1 MISKNLEASLNRA
14 LLIASNFNLKYAK
27 VEHLLLALTKDAD
40 VNYVLSRCNISP
52 EEIINIDNVLSKC
65 DIKISDYNIKVLLQ
79 DNSKLAAHEVKPSSL
94 FRCII
99 HRAIIRAHSLEKREI
114 SGANVLVEILS
125 ERDLYIEDLLQ
136 KQSARDPDLI
146 YHISNMK
153 YVDSVDEYTTNY
165 KVKSD
170 KNNDPSVNKSEL
182 LKDDE
187 VLQTYCKNLNDSARS
202 KKIDYVIGRDYE
214 LDRTIEILS
223 RRRKNNPL
231 YVGDPGVGKTT
242 IVEGLVLKIIEG
254 NVPNLLRSSIIYA
267 LDLGSLLAGTRYRG
281 DFEERI
287 KSIIKAIEAK
297 PGAILFID
305 EIHTII
311 GAGSTSGSF
320 LDAGNLLKP
329 ALARGTLRCI
339 GATTYKEYS
348 TSFEKDKALARR
360 FQKINIRESSV
371 SETVKILNGIKHYY
385 ESYHGVYYTA
395 NAIRSAAELSY
406 KYITGRILPDKAVD
420 VLDEAGAYCKL
431 LRNRGKVVNSRDIKS
446 TITRITN
453 VPCGS
458 EYKDFQKVKSL
469 KENLKKVIFGQE
481 EAIESLVNSIKIAK
495 SGLRNYNKPLASYL
509 FAGPTG
515 VGKTELAKQ
524 LAENMGMHLIRF
536 DMSEYM
542 EPHTV
547 SRMIGSP
554 PGYAGYDQGGLLT
567 EAVSNNQ
574 YSVVLLDEIEKAH
587 SDIYNILLQIMDY
600 GCVTDTYGRKIN
612 FSNVILIMTTNAGA
626 FERSKSSIGF
636 GYKDFNIGDSEKALE
651 QVFSPE
657 FRNRLDATISFV
669 DLNED
674 TILHVVDKFIAELKN
689 QLTQK
694 GISCSVD
701 EGVKLYLAKMGYSK
715 EMGARPIER
724 LIEKEIKGYLADE
737 ILNCRLVKGKILNI
751 FMNKKENKIEFVGS
765 VNKICHE
772 KIK

>member
-14 LLIASNFNLKYAK
+14 LLIASSFNLKYAK

-40 VNYVLSRCNISP
+40 VNYALSKCNIRAD
-52 EEIINIDNVLSKC
+52 EIINIDNILLRC
-65 DIKISDYNIKVLLQ
+65 DIKINDYSKNIKDFLQ
-79 DNSKLAAHEVKPSSL
+79 NNSKLVVSEIKPSSM
-94 FRCII
+94 FQCII
-99 HRAIIRAHSLEKREI
+99 HRAIIRAHSLGKREI
-114 SGANVLVEILS
+114 NGANILVEILS
-125 ERDLYIEDLLQ
+125 EQDSYIEDLLE
-136 KQSARDPDLI
+136 KQNAKDCNLI
-146 YHISNMK
+146 YHISNMG
-153 YVDSVDEYTTNY
+153 YSHDTDEYTTNR
-165 KVKSD
+165 KVKFD
-170 KNNDPSVNKSEL
+170 KNNDISPAINKNEL
-182 LKDDE
+182 LKDEE
-187 VLQTYCKNLNDSARS
+187 VLQSYCKNLNDYAQN

-214 LDRTIEILS
+214 LTRTIEILL

-242 IVEGLVLKIIEG
+242 IVEGLVIKIIEG
-254 NVPNLLRSSIIYA
+254 NVPSMLKSSVIYS

-339 GATTYKEYS
+339 GATTYREYS
-348 TSFEKDKALARR
+348 SSFEKDKALARR
-360 FQKINIRESSV
+360 FQKINVKESSIN
-371 SETVKILNGIKHYY
+371 ETIKILDGIKHYY
-385 ESYHGVYYTA
+385 EGYHGVYYTKH
-395 NAIRSAAELSY
+395 AIKSAAELSH

-420 VLDEAGAYCKL
+420 VIDEAGAHCKL
-431 LRNRGKVVNSRDIKS
+431 LKNRRKIINSRDIKN

-458 EYKDFQKVKSL
+458 EFDDMQKVKLL
-469 KENLKKVIFGQE
+469 KENLEKVIFGQGQ
-481 EAIESLVNSIKIAK
+481 AIESLVNSIKIAK
-495 SGLRNYNKPLASYL
+495 SGLRNYDKPLANYL

-524 LAENMGMHLIRF
+524 LAKSMSMNFIRF

-542 EPHTV
+542 ESHTI

-554 PGYAGYDQGGLLT
+554 PGYVGYDQGGLLT
-567 EAVSNNQ
+567 ESVSNNQ

-600 GCVTDTYGRKIN
+600 GCVTDAYGRKVN
-612 FSNVILIMTTNAGA
+612 FSNTILIMTTNAGA
-626 FERSKSSIGF
+626 FERNKSSVGF
-636 GYKDFNIGDSEKALE
+636 GNKDFSTSDSEKAVE

-657 FRNRLDATISFV
+657 FRNRLDAIISFF
-669 DLNED
+669 DLD
-674 TILHVVDKFIAELKN
+674 ADVILHIVSKFILELKK
-689 QLTQK
+689 QLAQK
-694 GISCSVD
+694 GINCLV
-701 EGVKLYLAKMGYSK
+701 EEEVKSYLAQMGYNK

-724 LIEKEIKGYLADE
+724 TIEKEIKSYLAEE
-737 ILNCRLVKGKILNI
+737 ILNRRLIKGKKIRI
-751 FMNKKENKIEFVGS
+751 YMNKAANKIAFDM
-765 VNKICHE
+765 I
-772 KIK
+772 

>member
-14 LLIASNFNLKYAK
+14 LLIASSFNLKYAK

-40 VNYVLSRCNISP
+40 VNYALLKCNIRAD
-52 EEIINIDNVLSKC
+52 EIINIDNILLRC
-65 DIKISDYNIKVLLQ
+65 DIKINDYSKNIKDFLQ
-79 DNSKLAAHEVKPSSL
+79 NNSKLVVSEIKPSSM
-94 FRCII
+94 FQCII
-99 HRAIIRAHSLEKREI
+99 HRAIIRAHSLGKREI
-114 SGANVLVEILS
+114 NGANILVEILS
-125 ERDLYIEDLLQ
+125 EQDSYIEDLLE
-136 KQSARDPDLI
+136 KQNAKDCNLI
-146 YHISNMK
+146 YHISNMG
-153 YVDSVDEYTTNY
+153 YFHDTDEYTTNR
-165 KVKSD
+165 KVKFD
-170 KNNDPSVNKSEL
+170 KNNDISPAINKNEL
-182 LKDDE
+182 LKDEE
-187 VLQTYCKNLNDSARS
+187 VLQSYCKNLNDYAQN

-214 LDRTIEILS
+214 LTRTIEILL

-242 IVEGLVLKIIEG
+242 IVEGLVIKIIEG
-254 NVPNLLRSSIIYA
+254 NVPSMLKSSVIYS

-339 GATTYKEYS
+339 GATTYREYS
-348 TSFEKDKALARR
+348 SSFEKDKALARR
-360 FQKINIRESSV
+360 FQKINVKESSV
-371 SETVKILNGIKHYY
+371 NETIKILDGIKHYY
-385 ESYHGVYYTA
+385 EGYHGVYYTKH
-395 NAIRSAAELSY
+395 AIKSAAELSY

-420 VLDEAGAYCKL
+420 VIDEAGAHCKL
-431 LRNRGKVVNSRDIKS
+431 LKNRRKIINSRDIKN

-458 EYKDFQKVKSL
+458 EFDDMQKVRLL
-469 KENLKKVIFGQE
+469 KENLEKVIFGQGQ
-481 EAIESLVNSIKIAK
+481 AIESLVNSIKIAK
-495 SGLRNYNKPLASYL
+495 SGLRNYDKPLANYL

-524 LAENMGMHLIRF
+524 LAKSMSMNFIRF

-542 EPHTV
+542 ESHTI

-554 PGYAGYDQGGLLT
+554 PGYVGYDQGGLLT
-567 EAVSNNQ
+567 ESVSNNQ

-600 GCVTDTYGRKIN
+600 GCVTDAYGRKVN
-612 FSNVILIMTTNAGA
+612 FSNTILIMTTNAGA
-626 FERSKSSIGF
+626 FERSKSSVGF
-636 GYKDFNIGDSEKALE
+636 GNKDFSTSDSEKAVE

-657 FRNRLDATISFV
+657 FRNRLDAIISFF
-669 DLNED
+669 DLD
-674 TILHVVDKFIAELKN
+674 ADVILHIVDKFILELKK
-689 QLTQK
+689 QLVQK
-694 GISCSVD
+694 GINCSV
-701 EGVKLYLAKMGYSK
+701 EEEVKSYLAQMGYNK

-724 LIEKEIKGYLADE
+724 TIEKEIKGYLAEE
-737 ILNCRLVKGKILNI
+737 ILNRRLIKGKKIRI
-751 FMNKKENKIEFVGS
+751 YMDKAENKIAFD
-765 VNKICHE
+765 IA
-772 KIK
+772 

>member
-1 MISKNLEASLNRA
+1 MISKNLEASLNRT

-27 VEHLLLALTKDAD
+27 VEHLLLALTKDVD
-40 VNYVLSRCNISP
+40 VNYVLSRCNIRAD
-52 EEIINIDNVLSKC
+52 EIINMDNILSRC
-65 DIKISDYNIKVLLQ
+65 NIKANDYNNNIKGFLQ
-79 DNSKLAAHEVKPSSL
+79 SSSELIVSGVKPSSM
-94 FRCII
+94 FQCII
-99 HRAIIRAHSLEKREI
+99 HRAIIRAHSLGKKEI
-114 SGANVLVEILS
+114 NGASVLVEILS
-125 ERDLYIEDLLQ
+125 EQDLYVEDLLQ
-136 KQSARDPDLI
+136 KQNGKDSNLI

-153 YVDSVDEYTTNY
+153 YLSDIDEYTTNH
-165 KVKSD
+165 KVKLD
-170 KNNDPSVNKSEL
+170 KNNDASTTVNKGEL
-182 LKDDE
+182 LKDE
-187 VLQTYCKNLNDSARS
+187 EILQSYCKNLNDYARS

-214 LDRTIEILS
+214 LNRTIEILL

-254 NVPNLLRSSIIYA
+254 SVPSALRSSIIYA

-287 KSIIKAIEAK
+287 KSIIKAIEVK

-339 GATTYKEYS
+339 GATTYREYS

-360 FQKINIRESSV
+360 FQKINVKESSV
-371 SETVKILNGIKHYY
+371 NETIKILDGIKHYY
-385 ESYHGVYYTA
+385 EGYHGVYYTK
-395 NAIRSAAELSY
+395 NAIRSAAELSH

-420 VLDEAGAYCKL
+420 VIDEAGAYCKL
-431 LRNRGKVVNSRDIKS
+431 LRNRGKIVNSRDIKN

-458 EYKDFQKVKSL
+458 ESDDLQKVKSL
-469 KENLKKVIFGQE
+469 KANLEKVIFGQE
-481 EAIESLVNSIKIAK
+481 QAIESLVNSIKIAK
-495 SGLRNYNKPLASYL
+495 SGLRNYNKPLANYL

-524 LAENMGMHLIRF
+524 LAESMGMNLIRF
-536 DMSEYM
+536 DMSEYI
-542 EPHTV
+542 ESHTI

-554 PGYAGYDQGGLLT
+554 PGYVGYDQGGLLT
-567 EAVSNNQ
+567 ESVSNNQ

-600 GCVTDTYGRKIN
+600 GCVTDTYGRKVN
-612 FSNVILIMTTNAGA
+612 FSNIILIMTTNAGA
-626 FERSKSSIGF
+626 VERSKSFVGF
-636 GYKDFNIGDSEKALE
+636 GHKNFNIGDSEKAIE

-657 FRNRLDATISFV
+657 FRNRLDAIISFS
-669 DLNED
+669 DLSTD
-674 TILHVVDKFIAELKN
+674 VILHIVDKFVLELKK

-694 GISCSVD
+694 GINCLVED
-701 EGVKLYLAKMGYSK
+701 EVKFYLVQMGYSK

-724 LIEKEIKGYLADE
+724 LIEKEIKSYLAEE
-737 ILNCRLVKGKILNI
+737 ILNRKLTKGKKLRIY
-751 FMNKKENKIEFVGS
+751 MNKVKNKIAFDIV
-765 VNKICHE
+765 
-772 KIK
+772 

>member
-27 VEHLLLALTKDAD
+27 VEHLLLALTKDVD
-40 VNYVLSRCNISP
+40 VNYVLSRCNIRVD
-52 EEIINIDNVLSKC
+52 EIINIDNILSRC
-65 DIKISDYNIKVLLQ
+65 NIKVDGCSNNIKGFLQ
-79 DNSKLAAHEVKPSSL
+79 DNSESTINGIKPNSL
-94 FRCII
+94 FQCMI
-99 HRAIIRAHSLEKREI
+99 HRAVIRSHSLGKKEI
-114 SGANVLVEILS
+114 NGANVLVEILS
-125 ERDLYIEDLLQ
+125 EQNFYIEDLLQ
-136 KQSARDPDLI
+136 KQNAKDSNLI

-153 YVDSVDEYTTNY
+153 YSNDIDEYTTNR
-165 KVKSD
+165 KIKLD
-170 KNNDPSVNKSEL
+170 KNNDVSTAVSKGEL
-182 LKDDE
+182 LKDEE
-187 VLQTYCKNLNDSARS
+187 VLQSYCKNLNDYARS

-214 LDRTIEILS
+214 LDRTIEILL

-254 NVPNLLRSSIIYA
+254 SVPNTLRSSIIYA
-267 LDLGSLLAGTRYRG
+267 LDLGALLAGTRYRG

-329 ALARGTLRCI
+329 ALARGTLSCI
-339 GATTYKEYS
+339 GATTYREYS
-348 TSFEKDKALARR
+348 SSFEKDKALARR
-360 FQKINIRESSV
+360 FQKINVKESSV
-371 SETVKILNGIKHYY
+371 NETIKILNGIKHYY
-385 ESYHGVYYTA
+385 EGYHGVYYTKH
-395 NAIRSAAELSY
+395 AIKSAAELSH

-420 VLDEAGAYCKL
+420 VIDEAGAYCKL
-431 LRNRGKVVNSRDIKS
+431 LKNKHKIVNSRDIKN

-458 EYKDFQKVKSL
+458 EFDDIQKVKSL
-469 KENLKKVIFGQE
+469 KENLEKVIFGQGQ
-481 EAIESLVNSIKIAK
+481 AIESLVNSIKIAK
-495 SGLRNYNKPLASYL
+495 SGLRNYNKPLANYL

-524 LAENMGMHLIRF
+524 LAKSMGMNLIRF

-542 EPHTV
+542 ESHTI

-554 PGYAGYDQGGLLT
+554 PGYVGYDQGGLLT
-567 EAVSNNQ
+567 ESISNNQ

-600 GCVTDTYGRKIN
+600 GCVTDTYGRKVN
-612 FSNVILIMTTNAGA
+612 FSNIILIMTTNAGA

-636 GYKDFNIGDSEKALE
+636 GHKNFNISDSEKAME
-651 QVFSPE
+651 QIFSPE
-657 FRNRLDATISFV
+657 FRNRLDAVISFS
-669 DLNED
+669 DLNANV
-674 TILHVVDKFIAELKN
+674 ILHIVDKFILELKK
-689 QLTQK
+689 QLMQK
-694 GISCSVD
+694 GINCSV
-701 EGVKLYLAKMGYSK
+701 EEEVKSYLAQMGYSK
-715 EMGARPIER
+715 EMGARPTER
-724 LIEKEIKGYLADE
+724 LIEREIKGYLAEE
-737 ILNCRLVKGKILNI
+737 ILNRRLIKGKKLRVY
-751 FMNKKENKIEFVGS
+751 MDKKENKIVFD
-765 VNKICHE
+765 IT
-772 KIK
+772 

>member
-1 MISKNLEASLNRA
+1 MISKNLETSLNRA

-40 VNYVLSRCNISP
+40 VNYVLSRCNIRAD
-52 EEIINIDNVLSKC
+52 EIINIDNILSRC
-65 DIKISDYNIKVLLQ
+65 DVKVNDYSSNIKGFLQ
-79 DNSKLAAHEVKPSSL
+79 DNSELIINGVKPSSM
-94 FRCII
+94 FQCII
-99 HRAIIRAHSLEKREI
+99 HRAIIRAHSLGKKEI

-125 ERDLYIEDLLQ
+125 EQNLYIEDLLQ
-136 KQSARDPDLI
+136 KQNAKDSNLI

-153 YVDSVDEYTTNY
+153 YSNDIDEYTTNR
-165 KVKSD
+165 KIKLD
-170 KNNDPSVNKSEL
+170 KNNDVSTTVNKGEL
-182 LKDDE
+182 LKDEE
-187 VLQTYCKNLNDSARS
+187 VLQSYCKNLNDYARS

-214 LDRTIEILS
+214 LDRTIEILL

-231 YVGDPGVGKTT
+231 YVGEPGVGKTT

-254 NVPNLLRSSIIYA
+254 SVPNTLRSSIIYA

-297 PGAILFID
+297 LGAILFID

-339 GATTYKEYS
+339 GATTYREYS
-348 TSFEKDKALARR
+348 SSFEKDKALARR
-360 FQKINIRESSV
+360 FQKINVKESSV
-371 SETVKILNGIKHYY
+371 SETIKILNGIKHYY
-385 ESYHGVYYTA
+385 EGYHGVYYTKH
-395 NAIRSAAELSY
+395 AIKSAAELSH

-420 VLDEAGAYCKL
+420 VIDEAGAYFKL
-431 LRNRGKVVNSRDIKS
+431 LRNRGKIVNSRDIKN

-458 EYKDFQKVKSL
+458 ESDDLQKVKSL
-469 KENLKKVIFGQE
+469 KANLEKVIFGQE
-481 EAIESLVNSIKIAK
+481 QAIESLVNSIKIAK
-495 SGLRNYNKPLASYL
+495 SGLRNYNKPLANYL

-524 LAENMGMHLIRF
+524 LARSMGMNLVRF
-536 DMSEYM
+536 DMSEYK
-542 EPHTV
+542 ESHTI

-554 PGYAGYDQGGLLT
+554 PGYVGYDQGGLLT
-567 EAVSNNQ
+567 ESVSNNQ

-600 GCVTDTYGRKIN
+600 GCVTDTYGRKVN
-612 FSNVILIMTTNAGA
+612 FSNVILIMTTNAGI
-626 FERSKSSIGF
+626 FERGKSSIGF
-636 GYKDFNIGDSEKALE
+636 GHKDFNIGDSEKAME

-657 FRNRLDATISFV
+657 FRNRLDAVVSFS
-669 DLNED
+669 DLNAD
-674 TILHVVDKFIAELKN
+674 IILHIVDKFVQELKK
-689 QLTQK
+689 QLMQK
-694 GISCSVD
+694 GISCSV
-701 EGVKLYLAKMGYSK
+701 EEKVKSYLAQTGYSK
-715 EMGARPIER
+715 EMGARLIDR
-724 LIEKEIKGYLADE
+724 LIEKEIKSYLAEE
-737 ILNCRLVKGKILNI
+737 ILNRKLIKGKKLRIY
-751 FMNKKENKIEFVGS
+751 MNKQENEIAFD
-765 VNKICHE
+765 IT
-772 KIK
+772 